1 MMHPMIAQLPNT
13 RIPEEIPKANM
24 STEINSHKPKLI
36 NIKLMELMKKPS
48 VIKVFSANCDKVV
61 NYATDSTGLAG
72 HIKFVIAAIVMS
84 SKMISKRYTPQ

>member
-1 MMHPMIAQLPNT
+1 MIAQPPNT
-13 RIPEEIPKANM
+13 RMPEEIPKENRSAEM
-24 STEINSHKPKLI
+24 KSHRLKVI

-72 HIKFVIAAIVMS
+72 HIKFVIAAIVIN
-84 SKMISKRYTPQ
+84 SKMISSR